1 MNVKELEKVEKWAV
15 ETFGAAELGD
25 PRRTDRLVKVAAALG
40 ENPSV
45 SLPRSMRNWA
55 DTQGTYR
62 FLSNEAINHEQ
73 IMMPHWIQTRSE
85 AEQRSQV
92 LLIGDTTDVN
102 LSSHKTTKG
111 LGPVG
116 RGKKAQG
123 FFVHSVLAVD
133 AKDKQ
138 LLGCMGQEPFVRE
151 PAPEQETKAERNTRW
166 RESLIWEQSI
176 ERIGPV
182 PAGTQW
188 IYVGDRGSDI
198 FRFWQRCQQ
207 LGYDFVTRVAHNRNV
222 VVEEEEEQEDPT
234 AEHVKTLARSLPSQG
249 LRVLIVPAEHG
260 RPEREALVTIS
271 WSQVTIQPPV
281 GATALHQTGMKVSLV
296 RVWEPE
302 PPEGVE
308 ALEWILVTSVT
319 VTTAEDAWQRV
330 TWYQWRWLIEDFHKV
345 LKTGC
350 LLEDRCLQTVEAMCN
365 LLGILTPTAMR
376 LLWLRQ
382 TAQTAPDTPATEV
395 ISKEVIQVVLSLD
408 KRPKATLTARDLW
421 HTIAR
426 FGGYLDRKSDPPP
439 GWQTLWKG
447 WIYVQTVLVGVHLAR
462 QFPPP

>member
-1 MNVKELEKVEKWAV
+1 MNVKELENVEKWAV
-15 ETFGAAELGD
+15 ETFGAADLGD

-62 FLSNEAINHEQ
+62 FLNNEAITHEQ

-102 LSSHKTTKG
+102 LSSHKATTG

-116 RGKKAQG
+116 RGNKAQG

-151 PAPEQETKAERNTRW
+151 PAPEQETKAERNARW

-182 PAGTQW
+182 PSGTQW

-198 FRFWQRCQQ
+198 FRFWQRCEQ
-207 LGYDFVTRVAHNRNV
+207 LGYDYVTRVAQNRNV
-222 VVEEEEEQEDPT
+222 LLEEEDEQEDPT
-234 AEHVKTLARSLPSQG
+234 AHHLKTLARSLPAKASCGDDCSRRAWTPRARSFGPDQ
-249 LRVLIVPAEHG
+249 
-260 RPEREALVTIS
+260 
-271 WSQVTIQPPV
+271 
-281 GATALHQTGMKVSLV
+281 
-296 RVWEPE
+296 
-302 PPEGVE
+302 
-308 ALEWILVTSVT
+308 LVTSGHPSAHQWNGVIH
-319 VTTAEDAWQRV
+319 DACQG
-330 TWYQWRWLIEDFHKV
+330 IAG
-345 LKTGC
+345 TG
-350 LLEDRCLQTVEAMCN
+350 
-365 LLGILTPTAMR
+365 LGA
-376 LLWLRQ
+376 
-382 TAQTAPDTPATEV
+382 
-395 ISKEVIQVVLSLD
+395 
-408 KRPKATLTARDLW
+408 
-421 HTIAR
+421 
-426 FGGYLDRKSDPPP
+426 GG
-439 GWQTLWKG
+439 T
-447 WIYVQTVLVGVHLAR
+447 
-462 QFPPP
+462 